1 MEQTNYPTTVHRMY
15 NSFENHFNCT
25 DNTRLKTMI
34 SVDNHLGQGK
44 SILSD
49 RRAMNWELHDG
60 AEDVYEDADMDLS
73 SDSEANIP
81 LARISSENR
90 KIPIPTAQRRQSSQ
104 MKLTTRGILF
114 RKFKNRKYGDPYFNP
129 VNEPIVDS
137 SDHTVT
143 LENGHSLRTSHLA
156 IKVKLFPGP
165 PKILVNPPPRGTYS
179 VTNTS
184 LPGKRKIPPPKKTT
198 RANSQKRMAFANR
211 TPTPGTTQA
220 PSEVII
226 I

>member
-1 MEQTNYPTTVHRMY
+1 
-15 NSFENHFNCT
+15 
-25 DNTRLKTMI
+25 MI

-44 SILSD
+44 LILSD
-49 RRAMNWELHDG
+49 RRAMNWEPHDG

-81 LARISSENR
+81 LAKISSGNR
-90 KIPIPTAQRRQSSQ
+90 KIPIPTAQLRQSSQ
-104 MKLTTRGILF
+104 MKLTTQGILF
-114 RKFKNRKYGDPYFNP
+114 RKFKNRKNGDPYFNP

-143 LENGHSLRTSHLA
+143 LENGHSLRKLHLA
-156 IKVKLFPGP
+156 IKGKLFPGP
-165 PKILVNPPPRGTYS
+165 PKILVNPPPRGMYS

-184 LPGKRKIPPPKKTT
+184 LAGQRKITPPKKTT
-198 RANSQKRMAFANR
+198 REKSQKRMTFGNR
-211 TPTPGTTQA
+211 TPTPGTTQT